1 MSTLVENRSRSSYWT
16 PPRIAVAVVV
26 ALLIAW
32 AYAPSVGMLVGRWSS
47 EQDYVYGFLVIPF
60 SGWLLWARRDLLPEA
75 PFQGSLWGLAFLAVC
90 GVLRVAA
97 AYMQWQLVEPLSLLP
112 CLAGV
117 AVLALGWQGL
127 LWSWPSIL
135 YLVFMIPLPGFVAQ
149 MLSQPLQEIGANT
162 STYLLQS
169 FGVPASVHGTVI
181 SLSRWELGVEE
192 ACSGIRMLMLFL
204 AVCAGAAMAMMQ
216 RPAWERII
224 LILSSILIAVIA
236 NVIRITV
243 TGILY
248 ETTGPEWAE
257 AVFHDLAG
265 WFMMPLAVV
274 LLWMEMLILSLL
286 FPPQPQED
294 WL

>member
-1 MSTLVENRSRSSYWT
+1 MPALAEKPNSIYWT
-16 PPRIAVAVVV
+16 PPRIAVAAAV
-26 ALLIAW
+26 ALLVLW
-32 AYAPSVGMLVGRWSS
+32 VYAPSLMMLVARWST
-47 EQDYVYGFLVIPF
+47 EQDYVYGFLIMPF
-60 SGWLLWARRDLLPEA
+60 AGFLLWLRRDLIPEA
-75 PFQGSLWGLAFLAVC
+75 PFQGSLWGLGFLLVC
-90 GVLRVAA
+90 GAMRIVAA
-97 AYMQWQLVEPLSLLP
+97 YLQLQLLDPLSLLP

-117 AVLALGWQGL
+117 AVLAMGWEGL
-127 LWSWPSIL
+127 RWSWPSIL
-135 YLVFMIPLPGFVAQ
+135 YLVFMIPLPGFMAQ
-149 MLSQPLQEIGANT
+149 LLSQPLQEIGAVT
-162 STYLLQS
+162 STYLLQT

-204 AVCAGAAMAMMQ
+204 AVCVGAAFAMMQ
-216 RPAWERII
+216 RPAWERVVM
-224 LILSSILIAVIA
+224 ILSSILIAVIA

-274 LLWMEMLILSLL
+274 LLWLEMLLLSVL
-286 FPPQPQED
+286 FPPQPNEE